1 MDKMRAHAEMAA
13 NTYLRTIDLKR
24 LTWRLAKWAS
34 PHAHCTSNA
43 CHDVAARDEHA
54 VNLFVEAD
62 LALVFSLDP
71 FIGRFRLLLRWI
83 VFFAEPGEKILEA
96 AARVRRDK
104 LNLAFAGIVNR
115 RSDVP

>member
-1 MDKMRAHAEMAA
+1 MAA

-43 CHDVAARDEHA
+43 CHDVAAGDEHA

-71 FIGRFRLLLRWI
+71 FVGRFCPFFLLRWI
-83 VFFAEPGEKILEA
+83 EIFAEPGDEFMEA
-96 AARVRRDK
+96 GTRVR
-104 LNLAFAGIVNR
+104 
-115 RSDVP
+115 